1 MIKILSGEFIC
12 FEAKQLK
19 TNTFQ
24 EQNSDEIKFK
34 LSKIIY
40 LESVSESELAMG
52 FSLFAK

>member
-19 TNTFQ
+19 RNTSQ

-40 LESVSESELAMG
+40 LERVSESELAMG